1 MSDSINSAIK
11 YRASVFQPECSFRT
25 GEKSFWGRLYG
36 SSKALAISQLV
47 RKTEAPIVVMVRD
60 SLSASRLTEELR
72 FYLDGS
78 EISDLLS
85 FPDWE
90 TLPYDMF
97 SPYQD
102 IISERLATLTTL
114 PTLKKSILIVPV
126 TTLMHRLMPR
136 EFLLSH
142 SLILQKGQQL
152 NVDTFRKQL
161 IEGGYV
167 FVTQVIEHGDVA
179 IRGSLI
185 DLYPMGTMQ
194 PYRID
199 LLDDEIDS
207 IRTFDTETQRSL
219 HKVEEIRILPAREV
233 PLIDEGIAR
242 FRSAWRS
249 RFEGNPNQS
258 PVYRD
263 VSQGLAPAGIE
274 YYLPLFYE
282 ETNTLFDYLP
292 DECITIFDEDVID
305 VSESFWQDIKTRYEQ
320 IRHDVEHPV
329 LPPRDMFLNPSD
341 LLSRTKIYHQIHI
354 THREQQ
360 VRAGTSNYE
369 TTLPAS
375 LMINARSADPLLLF
389 KRFINDFDGRIL
401 LVAESAGRRETL
413 LDLFHQHQIK
423 PVQYTD
429 WSEFLHGKER
439 LGLTVAPLEQGAQLD
454 SPRIAIVNEGQLF
467 GDRVMQR
474 RLRKRKQQDSENIIR
489 NLTELTLDAPVVH
502 EEHGVGRYQGL
513 ITLEVGD
520 IPAEFIFIEY
530 AEGDKLYVP
539 VSALDLISR
548 FTGIDPEHAPLHR
561 LGSGQWE
568 KAKRKAA
575 KRVHDIAAEL
585 LELHAQ
591 RAARP
596 GFNFDLDENA
606 YRAFVQTFPF
616 EETPGQMEAIM
627 AVIDDMTQVKPMDRL
642 ICGDAGFGKTEVAMR
657 ASFIAVQNS
666 KQVAIL
672 VPTTLLAQQH
682 YQNFIDRFADWPV
695 RVELL
700 SRFRTGK
707 ERSKTLKGLEDGT
720 VDIVIGTHKLI
731 QGNIKY
737 ARLGLLIIDEE
748 HRFGVRQ
755 KEKFKAI
762 RAEIDVLT
770 LTATP
775 IPRTLNMALADL
787 REFSIIATPPSRRLA
802 VKTFVREWNDVLLK
816 EALLREIKRGGQVY
830 VLHNKVETIEKMA
843 RQVEL
848 LLPEARVRTAHGQM
862 PEKILEQVMLDFY
875 HRRFNVLVCTT
886 IIETGIDVPSANTI
900 IINRA
905 DKFGLTQ
912 LYQLRGRVGRSH
924 HRAYAYL
931 IVPEKR
937 QMTMDAVKRLEAIEA
952 LEELGVG
959 FTLATYDLE
968 IRGAGEILGEGQSG
982 HIQEI
987 GYGLYMDLLDRA
999 VTALKS
1005 GQQPELDRPLDH
1017 GVEIDLHI
1025 PTLIPE
1031 DYLPDVHMRLIM
1043 YKRIASVKN
1052 EEELKELQIEMID
1065 RFGLLPDFAKNL
1077 FQIAALKLLANPL
1090 GVHKID
1096 LGLHGGRL
1104 QFNENNNVD
1113 PLKIIKLIQTNPF
1126 TYKLDGQDKLRINQ
1140 ELPEPA
1146 DRFTI
1151 LTNLIADISN
1161 RDAA

>member
-1 MSDSINSAIK
+1 MPDNN
-11 YRASVFQPECSFRT
+11 RASVFQPECSFRA

-36 SSKALAISQLV
+36 SAKALAISQLAN
-47 RKTEAPIVVMVRD
+47 KTKAPVIIMTAD
-60 SLSASRLTEELR
+60 SLSASRLMEELR
-72 FYLDGS
+72 FYLNDN
-78 EISDLLS
+78 EVSDLLT

-90 TLPYDMF
+90 TLPYDLF

-102 IISERLATLTTL
+102 IISERLATLTSFSGL
-114 PTLKKSILIVPV
+114 RKDILIVPV
-126 TTLMHRLMPR
+126 TTLMHRLMPK

-142 SLILQKGQQL
+142 SLFLKNGQQL
-152 NVDTFRKQL
+152 NVDAFRKQL
-161 IEGGYV
+161 NESGYV
-167 FVTQVIEHGDVA
+167 FSAQVIEHGDVA
-179 IRGSLI
+179 VRGSLI
-185 DLYPMGTMQ
+185 DLYPMGVEK

-199 LLDDEIDS
+199 LLDDKIDS
-207 IRTFDTETQRSL
+207 IRTFDPETQRSL
-219 HKVEEIRILPAREV
+219 NKVEEIKILPAREV
-233 PLIDEGIAR
+233 ALTDEGIAR

-249 RFEGNPNQS
+249 CFEGNPNQS
-258 PVYRD
+258 SVYRD

-274 YYLPLFYE
+274 YYLPLFYR

-292 DECITIFDEDVID
+292 GECIAIFDEDAINT
-305 VSESFWQDIKTRYEQ
+305 SESFWQDIEARYEQ
-320 IRHDVEHPV
+320 TRHDVERPI

-341 LLSRTKIYHQIHI
+341 LLNRTKTYHQIHI
-354 THREQQ
+354 TNREQRE
-360 VRAGTSNYE
+360 RAGASNYD
-369 TTLPAS
+369 TTLPEN
-375 LMINARSADPLLLF
+375 LMIDARSANPLSLV
-389 KRFINDFDGRIL
+389 KRFVSDFDGRIL

-413 LDLFHQHQIK
+413 IDLFQQHNIK
-423 PVQYTD
+423 PVKLQD
-429 WSEFLHGKER
+429 WSDFIQGQET
-439 LGLTVAPLEQGAQLD
+439 LGLTVAPLEQGAQLEN
-454 SPRIAIVNEGQLF
+454 PRIALISEGQLF
-467 GDRVMQR
+467 GERVMQR

-489 NLTELTLDAPVVH
+489 NLTELILGAPVVH

-513 ITLEVGD
+513 ITLDVGEY
-520 IPAEFIFIEY
+520 PAEFIFIEY
-530 AEGDKLYVP
+530 AEGDKLYAP

-548 FTGIDPEHAPLHR
+548 FTGMDPEHAPLHR
-561 LGSGQWE
+561 LGSGRWE

-575 KRVHDIAAEL
+575 KRAHDVAAEL

-591 RAARP
+591 RAARL
-596 GFNFDLDENA
+596 GFNFELDENA

-616 EETPGQMEAIM
+616 EETPGQMDAIT
-627 AVIDDMTQVKPMDRL
+627 AVIDDMTQGKPMDRL
-642 ICGDAGFGKTEVAMR
+642 VCGDAGFGKTEVAMR

-666 KQVAIL
+666 RQVAIL

-682 YQNFIDRFADWPV
+682 YQNFKDRFADWPV

-707 ERSKTLKGLEDGT
+707 EQTKTLKGIKDGT

-731 QGNIKY
+731 QGNIEF

-762 RAEIDVLT
+762 RTEIDVLT

-787 REFSIIATPPSRRLA
+787 REFSIIATPPSKRLA
-802 VKTFVREWNDVLLK
+802 VKTFVREWNDALLK

-843 RQVEL
+843 RQIESF
-848 LLPEARVRTAHGQM
+848 LPEVSVMWAHGQM
-862 PEKILEQVMLDFY
+862 PEKQLEQVMLDFY

-905 DKFGLTQ
+905 DKFGLAQ

-931 IVPEKR
+931 IVPERK
-937 QMTMDAVKRLEAIEA
+937 QMTADAIKRLEAIEA

-959 FTLATYDLE
+959 FTLATHDLE

-982 HIQEI
+982 QIQEI

-999 VTALKS
+999 VVAIKS
-1005 GQQPELDRPLDH
+1005 GKQPQLDRPLNH
-1017 GVEIDLHI
+1017 GAEVDLHI
-1025 PTLIPE
+1025 PALIPE
-1031 DYLPDVHMRLIM
+1031 DYLPDVHMRLMM
-1043 YKRIASVKN
+1043 YKRIASVENK
-1052 EEELKELQIEMID
+1052 EALKELQVEMID

-1077 FQIAALKLLANPL
+1077 FQIAELKLLVNPL
-1090 GVHKID
+1090 GIRKID
-1096 LGLHGGRL
+1096 LGAHGGRL
-1104 QFNENNNVD
+1104 QFNEDNNVD
-1113 PLKIIKLIQTNPF
+1113 PMKIINLIQANPF
-1126 TYKLDGQDKLRINQ
+1126 TYKLDGQDKLRINE
-1140 ELPEPA
+1140 ELPEPD

-1151 LTNLIADISN
+1151 LNNLIADIAN
-1161 RDAA
+1161 KDAA

>member
-1 MSDSINSAIK
+1 MSDSN
-11 YRASVFQPECSFRT
+11 RASAFQPECSFRA

-36 SSKALAISQLV
+36 SSKALAISRLV
-47 RKTEAPIVVMVRD
+47 RKADAPIVIMTGD

-72 FYLDGS
+72 FYLDES
-78 EISDLLS
+78 KTFSLLS

-114 PTLKKSILIVPV
+114 PTLKEGILIVPV
-126 TTLMHRLMPR
+126 TTLMHRLMPK

-142 SLILQKGQQL
+142 SLILKKGQQL
-152 NVDTFRKQL
+152 DVDAFRKQL
-161 IEGGYV
+161 NESGYT

-179 IRGSLI
+179 VRGSLI
-185 DLYPMGTMQ
+185 DLYPMGATQ

-199 LLDDEIDS
+199 LFDDEIDS
-207 IRTFDTETQRSL
+207 IRIFDTDTQRSL
-219 HKVEEIRILPAREV
+219 YKVEEIRILPAREV
-233 PLIDEGIAR
+233 LLIDEGIAC
-242 FRSAWRS
+242 FRSSWRS
-249 RFEGNPNQS
+249 RFEGNPNRC

-263 VSQGLAPAGIE
+263 VSQGFAPAGIE
-274 YYLPLFYE
+274 YYLPLFYKD
-282 ETNTLFDYLP
+282 TSTLFDYLP
-292 DECITIFDEDVID
+292 DNCITIFDEDVID
-305 VSESFWQDIKTRYEQ
+305 VSESFWQDIETRYEQ
-320 IRHDVEHPV
+320 TRHDVERPV
-329 LPPRDMFLNPSD
+329 LPPREMFLNLHD
-341 LLSRTKIYHQIHI
+341 LLSRTKNYHQIHI
-354 THREQQ
+354 SHMEQDE
-360 VRAGTSNYE
+360 RAGTSNYD
-369 TTLPAS
+369 TTLPSS
-375 LMINARSADPLLLF
+375 LTIDARSAQPLLIF
-389 KRFINDFDGRIL
+389 KRFISSFEGRIL

-413 LDLFHQHQIK
+413 LDLFQQHQIK
-423 PVQYTD
+423 PVQYAD

-454 SPRIAIVNEGQLF
+454 NPRIAIVSEGQLF
-467 GDRVMQR
+467 GERVMQR
-474 RLRKRKQQDSENIIR
+474 RLRKRKQQDSEYIIR
-489 NLTELTLDAPVVH
+489 NLTELTLGAPVVH

-520 IPAEFIFIEY
+520 ILAEFIFIEY

-548 FTGIDPEHAPLHR
+548 FTGVDPEHAPLHR

-568 KAKRKAA
+568 KARRKAA
-575 KRVHDIAAEL
+575 KRVYDVAAEL

-591 RAARP
+591 RAARS
-596 GFNFDLDENA
+596 GFNFELDEDA
-606 YRAFVQTFPF
+606 YRAFVQSFPF
-616 EETPGQMEAIM
+616 EETPGQMDAIS
-627 AVIDDMTQVKPMDRL
+627 AVIDDMTQGKPMDRL
-642 ICGDAGFGKTEVAMR
+642 VCGDAGFGKTEVAMR

-707 ERSKTLKGLEDGT
+707 EQEKAIKGIEDGT

-731 QGNIKY
+731 QGKIDF

-775 IPRTLNMALADL
+775 IPRTLNMALSDL
-787 REFSIIATPPSRRLA
+787 REFSIIATPPAKRLA
-802 VKTFVREWNDVLLK
+802 VKTFVREWNDALLK

-830 VLHNKVETIEKMA
+830 VLHNKIETIEKMA
-843 RQVEL
+843 RQVES
-848 LLPEARVRTAHGQM
+848 LLPEASVRIAHGQM
-862 PEKILEQVMLDFY
+862 PEKTLEQVMLDFY

-905 DKFGLTQ
+905 DKFGLAQ
-912 LYQLRGRVGRSH
+912 LYQLRGRIGRSH
-924 HRAYAYL
+924 HQAYAYL

-937 QMTMDAVKRLEAIEA
+937 QMTADAVKRLEAIEA

-959 FTLATYDLE
+959 FTLATHDLE

-982 HIQEI
+982 QIQEI

-1005 GQQPELDRPLDH
+1005 GQQPVLDRPLDH

-1065 RFGLLPDFAKNL
+1065 RFGLLPNFAKNL

-1104 QFNENNNVD
+1104 QFYEKNNVD
-1113 PLKIIKLIQTNPF
+1113 PMKIMTLIQSNPF
-1126 TYKLDGQDKLRINQ
+1126 TYKLEGQNKLRINE

-1151 LTNLIADISN
+1151 LAELLADITN